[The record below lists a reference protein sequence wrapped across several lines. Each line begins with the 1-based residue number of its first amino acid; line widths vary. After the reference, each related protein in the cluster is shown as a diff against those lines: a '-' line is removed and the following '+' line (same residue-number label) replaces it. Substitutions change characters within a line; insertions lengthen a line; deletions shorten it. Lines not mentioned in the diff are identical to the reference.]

1 MASIKVHD
9 LNPVAGAELFRDSES
24 FLNELTDEEL
34 GVQGG
39 RQASTF
45 SFTISITYSY
55 SVSWTRTWTY

>member
-39 RQASTF
+39 RMASL
-45 SFTISITYSY
+45 SISVTYSL
-55 SVSWTRTWTY
+55 SWTWSWSWTY